1 MGAESSDVGDPYR
14 RLRAPVETPDDERC
28 RCPDRPPVKLM
39 QALGANPLHCM
50 RCHGEVA
57 PESLP
62 LPIELA
68 DPLADWSSV
77 HDALDRLWLDSGAYE
92 AWAASELASLESAVN
107 RAGLA
112 LRARIDAVRRC
123 YYWLVDALP
132 ESPLASPRRCPS
144 CDGQMMPW
152 ADGRIAQLVC
162 ESCSLVAR

>member
-92 AWAASELASLESAVN
+92 AWAASE
-107 RAGLA
+107 
-112 LRARIDAVRRC
+112 
-123 YYWLVDALP
+123 
-132 ESPLASPRRCPS
+132 PLASPRRCPS